1 MGNKP
6 NGKKKTKKKNKKK
19 TNQRWLML
27 IVLDLIWPSRESRM
41 RQVVEGE
48 ELKKRKEI
56 RSRSV

>member
-1 MGNKP
+1 MENKP
-6 NGKKKTKKKNKKK
+6 KGKKKPKKDKKK